1 VTGALTVVEYTDP
14 ACPWAWGSEPKF
26 RRLRAQLED
35 WGLQVGWRRVFGI
48 LFDEGEPPAPDPAAE
63 AAWYLEELKE
73 IAGHTGAPVP
83 DRLEWVSATSWP
95 ASLAAKAAEQQGP
108 EIADAVLNRLRE
120 TTFVDGRPA
129 DTAQRVLDAVRGLTG
144 LDVEALARAAV
155 SAHVLAAVRADWAQT
170 REPCPEVMDITEPG
184 RHNGRAK
191 PLGEDPADGFRY
203 ALPTLVFC
211 GPGGRAVVP
220 GWRPFEQYLD
230 AARAVTAA
238 ELSR

>member
-1 VTGALTVVEYTDP
+1 
-14 ACPWAWGSEPKF
+14 
-26 RRLRAQLED
+26 
-35 WGLQVGWRRVFGI
+35 
-48 LFDEGEPPAPDPAAE
+48 
-63 AAWYLEELKE
+63 
-73 IAGHTGAPVP
+73 VP

-120 TTFVDGRPA
+120 TTFVHGRPA

-144 LDVEALARAAV
+144 LDVEALARAAA

-203 ALPTLVFC
+203 ALPTLVFR